1 MSLADKARLFAALHV
16 KGRPLVLTNIWDAGS
31 AKAVADAGAD
41 AIATSS
47 WSMATAQGFTDGE
60 AMPFDL
66 VEEIVGR
73 IARTADLPL
82 TVDIEGG
89 YAVEPDGMAD
99 NVERIVSA
107 SAVGVNLE
115 DGIIGGSGLHET
127 TLQCRRLEA
136 IRTRAARHGIDLF
149 INARTDLFLQAEDR
163 DRHAGLLDPAIERAH
178 AYADAGASGFFAPGL
193 ADERLI
199 EALCGAARLPVNVMV
214 VGDAPSTSR
223 LGELGVSRISYGPMP
238 YIRCMQHL
246 KQQASPA
253 NR

>member
-1 MSLADKARLFAALHV
+1 MSLADKARLFAALHI

-31 AKAVADAGAD
+31 AKAVVDAGAA

-47 WSMATAQGFTDGE
+47 WSMAAAQGFTDGE
-60 AMPFDL
+60 VMPFDL
-66 VEEIVGR
+66 VEGTVGR
-73 IARTADLPL
+73 IAKTADLPL

-89 YAVEPDGMAD
+89 YAVEPGELAD

-107 SAVGVNLE
+107 GAVGINLE
-115 DGIIGGSGLHET
+115 DGVIGGSGLHET
-127 TLQCRRLEA
+127 ILQCRRLEA

-163 DRHAGLLDPAIERAH
+163 GRHAGLLDPAIERAH

-199 EALCGAARLPVNVMV
+199 DALCGAVRLPVNVMV

-238 YIRCMQHL
+238 YILCMQHL
-246 KQQASPA
+246 KQQALLVGK
-253 NR
+253 

>member
-1 MSLADKARLFAALHV
+1 MSFSDKARLFAALHV

-31 AKAVADAGAD
+31 AKAVADAGAH

-47 WSMATAQGFTDGE
+47 WSMAAAQGFADGE

-73 IARTADLPL
+73 IAKTADLPL

-89 YAVEPDGMAD
+89 YAVEPDEMAD
-99 NVERIVSA
+99 NIERIVSA
-107 SAVGVNLE
+107 GAVGTNLE
-115 DGIIGGSGLHET
+115 DGVIGGSGLHNT
-127 TLQCRRLEA
+127 TLQCRRLKA
-136 IRTRAARHGIDLF
+136 IRTRVARHGIDLF
-149 INARTDLFLQAEDR
+149 INARTDLFLQAGDSA
-163 DRHAGLLDPAIERAH
+163 RHAGLLDPAIERAH

-199 EALCGAARLPVNVMV
+199 EALCGAVRLPVNVMV
-214 VGDAPSTSR
+214 GGDAPSTNR

-238 YIRCMQHL
+238 YIHCMQHL
-246 KQQASPA
+246 KLQASPA